1 MSDYLGVGLAH
12 KLAAARDELFTQIP
26 EILNDA
32 VVHDGDQIGGMR
44 MRIIFR
50 RTPMGCPTRMADTD
64 RASERFTL
72 QSCFE
77 CMQLAFSAATAELA
91 VIKRRDTGGIVAAIL
106 ETLKRI
112 DELARDRLVSDNSD
126 DTAHPLG
133 RPLYPA
139 PQV

>member
-1 MSDYLGVGLAH
+1 
-12 KLAAARDELFTQIP
+12 
-26 EILNDA
+26 
-32 VVHDGDQIGGMR
+32 
-44 MRIIFR
+44 
-50 RTPMGCPTRMADTD
+50 
-64 RASERFTL
+64 
-72 QSCFE
+72 
-77 CMQLAFSAATAELA
+77 MQLAFSAATAELA